1 LTVSAKHPLPDR
13 NIAMATVQR
22 TILPAAVA
30 SLLACALIPASGS
43 AQQVYKWT
51 DANGQVHYTD
61 QPPPDR
67 AAASVAVDKSPP
79 PPPPRRTPENQQ
91 TARNE
96 YESVGR
102 PSAPADNRSGAD
114 WRIAAINEDYQR
126 REAEARREAE
136 TAARKKA
143 ADDAVIAACERAHD
157 TQCNKGADFI
167 KKREEDLARWQYID
181 RHERWIKGGRVG
193 PRPPEP
199 PRPEPRVLDS
209 KKK

>member
-1 LTVSAKHPLPDR
+1 
-13 NIAMATVQR
+13 MARVHR
-22 TILPAAVA
+22 KILPAAVS
-30 SLLACALIPASGS
+30 SLLACALIPASAS

-67 AAASVAVDKSPP
+67 EAAPVAVDRSPP
-79 PPPPRRTPENQQ
+79 PPPPRTADIQQ
-91 TARNE
+91 VA
-96 YESVGR
+96 
-102 PSAPADNRSGAD
+102 PSHHRYPGDQSTPADNRSAAD
-114 WRIAAINEDYQR
+114 RRLDAINEDYER
-126 REAEARREAE
+126 RQVAARRDAE

-167 KKREEDLARWQYID
+167 KKREEDLAGWQYIERRD
-181 RHERWIKGGRVG
+181 RWVQGGRVG

-199 PRPEPRVLDS
+199 PMPEPRVLDS